1 MSVYEIKIRF
11 QNHRIG
17 DFQVHAVIMKEQFA
31 DHRCKNYEKDS
42 TASCGVKGDLFWDYT
57 LVTNTEQTYI
67 SPMGKWQVG
76 FLAEKLS

>member
-31 DHRCKNYEKDS
+31 DHRCKNYEK
-42 TASCGVKGDLFWDYT
+42 TVLRR
-57 LVTNTEQTYI
+57 
-67 SPMGKWQVG
+67 VG
-76 FLAEKLS
+76 